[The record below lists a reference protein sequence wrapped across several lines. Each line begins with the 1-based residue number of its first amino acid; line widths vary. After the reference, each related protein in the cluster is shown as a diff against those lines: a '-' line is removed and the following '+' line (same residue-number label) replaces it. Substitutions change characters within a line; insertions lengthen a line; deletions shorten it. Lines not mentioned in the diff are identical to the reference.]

1 MQRELSTEHSS
12 SEEHDQLQSD
22 SPLRRALRRFL
33 RHRLA
38 LAGSIVLLIVA
49 LSAIA
54 APIVERYDPTELDLR
69 AREQSPSAEHWL
81 GTDRTGRDVWSRT
94 IHAGRVSLSVGLVA
108 VSISTIIGTSLGV
121 LSGYYGGLVDSIIM
135 RFTDV
140 VMTFPA
146 ILIILVLVAIVGP
159 SLLNTMLIIGF
170 LNWPRAARIVR
181 SVVLEAREEQYVEAA
196 RCIGASNSRII
207 LSHILPNAVAPLTV
221 FVSFGVAAAILLEA
235 GLSFLGL
242 GVQPPTPSWGNM
254 LNAARSVTVMESM
267 PWLWL
272 SPGFMIVI
280 CVLAINFVGD
290 GLRDAFDPRSTL

>member
-1 MQRELSTEHSS
+1 MERELSTKRPFA
-12 SEEHDQLQSD
+12 EERDQIQSD
-22 SPLRRALRRFL
+22 SPIRRALRRFL

-38 LAGSIVLLIVA
+38 VAGSIVLLIVA
-49 LSAIA
+49 LTAIA
-54 APIVERYDPTELDLR
+54 APIVGRYDPTELDLR
-69 AREQSPSAEHWL
+69 AREQGPSTEHWL

-108 VSISTIIGTSLGV
+108 VSISTILGTTLGV

-181 SVVLEAREEQYVEAA
+181 SVVLSAREEQYVEAA

-290 GLRDAFDPRSTL
+290 GLRDALDPRSTL